1 MCVFCLHSF
10 TISRNLLI
18 FRKFRVKANRF
29 FAFTR
34 SPIPYSLSGIGT
46 WGRTEFAFT
55 DRLLIISILNRKVKA
70 VKEKNTNY
78 NSVRACAR
86 GKIRRKSD
94 ACRGGKPAATSRV
107 AAKTISEIN
116 SPGSEI
122 EKTTSEVDAFHPE
135 NEDSGKVRYFPQKNI
150 SIRRGESN
158 FPPLRMLNDVPQDGP
173 SRLCVRAGR
182 QNRAD

>member
-1 MCVFCLHSF
+1 M
-10 TISRNLLI
+10 
-18 FRKFRVKANRF
+18 KANLS

-34 SPIPYSLSGIGT
+34 SPIPHSLSGLGT
-46 WGRTEFAFT
+46 WGRIEFAFT
-55 DRLLIISILNRKVKA
+55 NRLLIISVLNRKVKA
-70 VKEKNTNY
+70 VKEKTQNY

-86 GKIRRKSD
+86 GKIRRKSG

-107 AAKTISEIN
+107 AAKTTSEIN

-122 EKTTSEVDAFHPE
+122 ERTTSEVDTFHPE
-135 NEDSGKVRYFPQKNI
+135 NEDSGKVRYSLPQEKNI

-182 QNRAD
+182 QDGAD

>member
-1 MCVFCLHSF
+1 MCIFCLHSF

-46 WGRTEFAFT
+46 WGRTEFTFT
-55 DRLLIISILNRKVKA
+55 NRLLIISALNRKVKA
-70 VKEKNTNY
+70 VKEKQTNY

-107 AAKTISEIN
+107 AAKTTSEIN
-116 SPGSEI
+116 LPPTPKAEI
-122 EKTTSEVDAFHPE
+122 PPAAVRETRRWRGHGCPFPPRKRTEKTTAEAWE
-135 NEDSGKVRYFPQKNI
+135 K
-150 SIRRGESN
+150 
-158 FPPLRMLNDVPQDGP
+158 
-173 SRLCVRAGR
+173 
-182 QNRAD
+182 